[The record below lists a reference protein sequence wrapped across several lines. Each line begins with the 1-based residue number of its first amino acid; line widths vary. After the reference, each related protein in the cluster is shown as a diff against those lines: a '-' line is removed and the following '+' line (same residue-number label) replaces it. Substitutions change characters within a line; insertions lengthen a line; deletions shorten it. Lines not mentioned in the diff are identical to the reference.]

1 MKTFQVLTDSTS
13 NIDKKYRDEVGL
25 DYLKMVFTVDGKTYD
40 ADLEWV
46 EISAE
51 EYYQKMRDGADTST
65 GLVKTT
71 EFETK
76 FEKYLQQGLDI
87 LYIACSCKLSGS
99 CDAGKLVAEELLK
112 KYPDRKIVCYDSL
125 RSGHAEG
132 LMAYQFQKYANE
144 GMSLEDAVKKLDEEK
159 LKYQGYGTVNTLAW
173 LKKAGR
179 IKASKAFFGDL
190 FGVKPIIVQ
199 DALGNNYAYKKVKG
213 RKKSLDELVEI
224 IVTKMESP
232 KTSTLFIEHADCI
245 KDANYIAEQVQA
257 RITVGEIHIV
267 QMGPI
272 IGSAIGPG
280 TIIVDFYGEKVTIYS
295 EE

>member
-25 DYLKMVFTVDGKTYD
+25 DYLKMVFTLGDKTYD
-40 ADLEWV
+40 ADLDWT

-51 EYYQKMRDGADTST
+51 EYYQKMREGANTST

-76 FEKYLQQGLDI
+76 FEKYLQQGLDV
-87 LYIACSCKLSGS
+87 LYIACSSKLSGS
-99 CDAGKLVAEELLK
+99 CAAGKLVAEELLK
-112 KYPDRKIVCYDSL
+112 KYPDRKIICYDSL

-132 LMAYQFQKYANE
+132 LMAYHYQKYANE

-179 IKASKAFFGDL
+179 IKASTAFFGDL
-190 FGVKPIIVQ
+190 FGVKPIIVE
-199 DALGNNYAYKKVKG
+199 DAHGNNYAYKKVKG
-213 RKKSLDELVEI
+213 RKKSLDDLVETV
-224 IVTKMESP
+224 VTRMESP
-232 KTSTLFIEHADCI
+232 KTSILFIEHADCL
-245 KDANYIAEQVQA
+245 KDANYLAEQVRA
-257 RITVGEIHIV
+257 RISVGEIHIT
-267 QMGPI
+267 QLGPI
-272 IGSAIGPG
+272 IGSAIGP
-280 TIIVDFYGEKVTIYS
+280 DAMLMQFYGEKVTIYS